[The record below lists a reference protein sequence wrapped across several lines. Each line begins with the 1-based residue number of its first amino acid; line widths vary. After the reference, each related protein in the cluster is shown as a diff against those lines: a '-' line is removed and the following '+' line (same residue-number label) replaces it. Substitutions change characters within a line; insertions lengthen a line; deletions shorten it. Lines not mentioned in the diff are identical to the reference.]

1 MMNFK
6 SFCQLIRPQQWIKN
20 CFVFLP
26 IFFGRS
32 LFDGQAWIDAIITF
46 MAFCA
51 ISSAVYCMNDIRD
64 VDSDRLHPRK
74 CKRPVAAG
82 EISVAQAWIA
92 FAVLV
97 VISFGIAMFCL
108 ESATGVYVSLIL
120 LAYLILNIAYTLG
133 LKKVSIL
140 DVFII
145 SLGFVLRLVAG
156 GVAENISLT
165 PWIILMTFLLT
176 LFLAFAKR
184 RDDVILLEQSGQLPR
199 ASVRNYNLQFM
210 DATLGILASITIVCY
225 VMFCV
230 SPEVETRIGSDYV
243 YVSSIFVLAGILR
256 YLQIAIVKRGSGS
269 PTEALIHDRFLQGC
283 IILWGTF
290 FFVIL
295 Y

>member
-1 MMNFK
+1 
-6 SFCQLIRPQQWIKN
+6 
-20 CFVFLP
+20 
-26 IFFGRS
+26 
-32 LFDGQAWIDAIITF
+32 
-46 MAFCA
+46 
-51 ISSAVYCMNDIRD
+51 MNDIRD